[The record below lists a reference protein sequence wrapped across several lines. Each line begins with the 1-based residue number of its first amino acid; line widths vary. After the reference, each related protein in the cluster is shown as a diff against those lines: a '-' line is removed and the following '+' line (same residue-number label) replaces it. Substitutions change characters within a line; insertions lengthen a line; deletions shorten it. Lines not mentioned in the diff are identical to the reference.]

1 MQKELI
7 YDSLT
12 FVRGV
17 YACQTNK
24 LFCKH
29 LGVPWESLYHA
40 YVRIFCS
47 MHQEIVQCWLKQVK
61 KGNVVIVDVAQYV
74 DSSNFSSEFPTK
86 TGSPNRERARLTRN
100 VMDREQT
107 IPSEWQANMRV
118 SGESVRGEGKEEL
131 SFSFPAPCS
140 HVLFCV
146 PLARDF
152 SRYPLNGE
160 LTRRLLRL
168 RFSLL

>member
-7 YDSLT
+7 YNSLT

-24 LFCKH
+24 LFRKH

-40 YVRIFCS
+40 YVRIFCFR
-47 MHQEIVQCWLKQVK
+47 HQKIVQCWLKQVK
-61 KGNVVIVDVAQYV
+61 KETWSHSGRCLVCRQ
-74 DSSNFSSEFPTK
+74 FEFFV
-86 TGSPNRERARLTRN
+86 GIPNENWLT
-100 VMDREQT
+100 EQRTRT
-107 IPSEWQANMRV
+107 INKKSYGPGANYHPSEWQANMRV
-118 SGESVRGEGKEEL
+118 SGEAVRGEGKEEL

-140 HVLFCV
+140 RVLFCV

-152 SRYPLNGE
+152 SRYSLNGE
-160 LTRRLLRL
+160 LACRLL